1 MKLRKTA
8 IWAASLLLYT
18 STQVTVLAAQV
29 DTVLII
35 DITGGMVDE
44 INVLTASGTLDS
56 YDNALTG
63 YGHNTRYGLVA
74 FDGTA
79 SLTQDMVDFATFT
92 SAGGAFK
99 TLSTGAGTLENGALA
114 ISTAANASLTQGAY
128 VNLLLLT
135 DEPGSWSAAEES
147 TAIADGLARN
157 ATLEV
162 GFTGVG
168 SSGNYLALASGLGSF
183 DASSNPTVYT
193 LNAGLIPVYFGTIF
207 PDALQGRIQSGAAS
221 PNPVPLPGAVWLL
234 LPALLCLLRRHP
246 KTKIAL

>member
-1 MKLRKTA
+1 M
-8 IWAASLLLYT
+8 LLYT
-18 STQVTVLAAQV
+18 SAQVTVLAAQI
-29 DTVLII
+29 DAVLIV
-35 DITGGMVDE
+35 DITGGMVNE
-44 INVLTASGTLDS
+44 IDVLTATGTLDS

-79 SLTQDMVDFATFT
+79 SLTQDMVDFAAFT

-99 TLSTGAGTLENGALA
+99 TLSTGAGSVENGALA
-114 ISTAANASLTQGAY
+114 ISTAANASLAQGAY

-135 DEPGSWSAAEES
+135 DEPGSWSPAEQS
-147 TAIADGLARN
+147 TAIVDGLARN

-168 SSGNYLALASGLGSF
+168 SNSNYTALAIGLGSLN
-183 DASSNPTVYT
+183 ASGIPTVYT

-207 PDALQGRIQSGAAS
+207 PDALHERIQSGFVS

-234 LPALLCLLRRHP
+234 LSALPCLLRRHP
-246 KTKIAL
+246 KARRCTRRTTPLR